1 MEVILKKDVD
11 GLGKY
16 GELKIVKN
24 GYARNFLIPNNLAV
38 MADDKSKEEIEK
50 ERAKYESQRT
60 EKQKLAEKNK
70 DVIEKV
76 KLNFEVKAIDGKMF
90 GSVTNKNVAERLTE
104 TTKINVEKKD
114 VEFETAHQTGQ
125 FKALIKLGDG
135 IKAEVLV
142 EVVSKEAFEKEVESK
157 KKKE

>member
-1 MEVILKKDVD
+1 MEVILKKDVN

-16 GELKIVKN
+16 GELKIVKD

-50 ERAKYESQRT
+50 ERAKYESQRN
-60 EKQKLAEKNK
+60 ERQKLAEKNK
-70 DVIEKV
+70 SVIEKV
-76 KLNFEVKAIDGKMF
+76 KLSFEVKAIDGKMF
-90 GSVTNKNVAERLTE
+90 GSVTNKNVAEKLTE

-125 FKALIKLGDG
+125 FKALIKLGEG
-135 IKAEVLV
+135 VRAEVLV
-142 EVVSKEAFEKEVESK
+142 EVVSKEAFEKEVDSK